1 MTSIPEKRSYSSPL
15 SLFEVFKSLGLILA
29 KPVDRVPRDIDID
42 TILALKLTNPQIAKS
57 LGASDVTV
65 EIVRAVELTAN
76 ILDSYSESG
85 DVGYLQEADRMYTE
99 TLLKLSSSVRKEVI
113 LRSAAALTYFHHEAA
128 VALRIKRGEQFLQE
142 EVVEY
147 LLRRGSDS
155 LIYEGLLKRDGIWSP
170 GLAAGFRVRQ
180 ALWDLEDDV
189 RDLEEDKRTIGAN
202 VLLLFTN
209 STYDIGNL
217 ASSLLNQ
224 ARQLEIPN
232 PLLEA
237 IEDQYELTSSALA

>member
-1 MTSIPEKRSYSSPL
+1 MTSNSGTGSHLPAL
-15 SLFEVFKSLGLILA
+15 SLLEVFKSLGLLTE
-29 KPVDRVPRDIDID
+29 KPADKIPHDVDLKYII
-42 TILALKLTNPQIAKS
+42 AMKLTNPQIAES
-57 LGASDVTV
+57 LGASKTTV
-65 EIVRAVELTAN
+65 DIVQAVELTAN
-76 ILDSYSESG
+76 LLDSYSETG
-85 DVGYLQEADRMYTE
+85 RVEYLHEADRMYTR
-99 TLLKLSSSVRKEVI
+99 TVQRLPADIRQEVI